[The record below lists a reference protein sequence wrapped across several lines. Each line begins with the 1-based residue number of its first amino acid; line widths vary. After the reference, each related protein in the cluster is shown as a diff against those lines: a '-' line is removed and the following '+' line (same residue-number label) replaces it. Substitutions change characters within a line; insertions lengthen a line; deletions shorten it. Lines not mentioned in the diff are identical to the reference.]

1 MFTSGS
7 FKNEVAV
14 VEEGPR
20 NTVDQLESTV
30 VLLPRW
36 DNVFQFK
43 KRGTFEDYFLRH
55 KTLLK

>member
-36 DNVFQFK
+36 DNVYQFLK
-43 KRGTFEDYFLRH
+43 GTFEDYF
-55 KTLLK
+55 